1 MLKKSQIMTT
11 RRHYCIHNGL
21 NGIYFLCC
29 TSVYKCKKDTCRNY
43 ISVIFLPLLTGINGK
58 IYANLHGLEMVE
70 GEKVVWYLFGMGNE
84 ADIHTVHFHAET
96 FTYKV
101 HITQSDSIK

>member
-1 MLKKSQIMTT
+1 M
-11 RRHYCIHNGL
+11 
-21 NGIYFLCC
+21 
-29 TSVYKCKKDTCRNY
+29 
-43 ISVIFLPLLTGINGK
+43 TGINGK